1 MKALYQTLQERQI
14 SPVTVFPRHKKQAYA
29 LEPNR
34 EGGKTTKSAV
44 MTSVELTNRGCTVRE
59 EKAKVE
65 KWMQWIQPQF
75 HEEGDA
81 TLGHL
86 GVRGFD
92 GGALPILDHEN
103 AERQGDK
110 GREEIARVFL

>member
-1 MKALYQTLQERQI
+1 MPLNPTGRER
-14 SPVTVFPRHKKQAYA
+14 
-29 LEPNR
+29 
-34 EGGKTTKSAV
+34 GKTTKTAV
-44 MTSVELTNRGCTVRE
+44 MTSVQLTNRGCTVHE

-65 KWMQWIQPQF
+65 KWMQWIQLQF
-75 HEEGDA
+75 HEEGDG

-92 GGALPILDHEN
+92 GGALPILDHEK

-110 GREEIARVFL
+110 EREETVRVFLRSIYSEENGRCSCLTYNVYCVLH